1 MKKILPV
8 IAGLFALLFVSCASN
23 SFGSLCEFPL
33 INSGDLSS
41 GRYIVMGE
49 VSASNSITMSNEEYS
64 KLIKNEFA
72 YDPQNI
78 SVKFGND
85 TATYGFVGKPVN
97 IKMNVF
103 ERSAALAEYE
113 LIQDAKFNE
122 ADALACFKSE
132 TNISSEHN
140 RTTVTTTVSALAVKV
155 KADSGYSIKAR
166 PVNVEPEAPEVTE
179 TEAPADV
186 EAEADSDEIEE

>member
-1 MKKILPV
+1 MKKILPA
-8 IAGLFALLFVSCASN
+8 IAGLFGLLFVSCASN

-132 TNISSEHN
+132 TTVSSAHN

-166 PVNVEPEAPEVTE
+166 PDSDEPAAPDVTEPEAR
-179 TEAPADV
+179 ADV
-186 EAEADSDEIEE
+186 VTEADSIEIEE

>member
-1 MKKILPV
+1 MKKILPA
-8 IAGLFALLFVSCASN
+8 IAGLFGLLFVSCASN

-33 INSGDLSS
+33 INSGDLAS

-49 VSASNSITMSNEEYS
+49 VTASNSITMSNEEYA

-72 YDPQNI
+72 YDPQNL

-85 TATYGFVGKPVN
+85 TATYGFIGKPVN

-113 LIQDAKFNE
+113 LIQDAKYNE

-132 TNISSEHN
+132 TTISSEHN

-166 PVNVEPEAPEVTE
+166 PAAVEAAAPEVTE
-179 TEAPADV
+179 AEAEADV
-186 EAEADSDEIEE
+186 DAEADSDEIEE

>member
-1 MKKILPV
+1 MKKILSAL
-8 IAGLFALLFVSCASN
+8 AGLFCLLFASCASN

-33 INSGDLSS
+33 INSGDLAS

-49 VSASNSITMSNEEYS
+49 VTGTNSLTMTNEEYN

-78 SVKFGND
+78 SVKFAND

-103 ERSAALAEYE
+103 ERSAALAEYDM
-113 LIQDAKFNE
+113 IQTAKFNE

-132 TNISSEHN
+132 TTISSEHGH
-140 RTTVTTTVSALAVKV
+140 TTVTTAVSALAVKV
-155 KADSGYSIKAR
+155 KADNGYSIKAR
-166 PVNVEPEAPEVTE
+166 PTFVETAAPEVTE
-179 TEAPADV
+179 APETEDT
-186 EAEADSDEIEE
+186 DSDEIAE